1 MTPTRS
7 NSDLSA
13 SSGIVFT
20 FPLPISVSAGDYL
33 VVNANFTG
41 VPAVS
46 TKTSVTCTS
55 GTFYLLGFN
64 KKLVCMFTSAVPAST
79 NINFATLG
87 TD

>member
-13 SSGIVFT
+13 SSGIIFT

-64 KKLVCMFTSAVPAST
+64 KKLVCMFTSAVSAST
-79 NINFATLG
+79 NIDFATLG